1 LGSWNQLPITIYN
14 GIAFFVKIWKQHVTW
29 SYHGKYVITYLGI
42 TYSVTTIKSKRRH
55 TRKQLPYPLYIKDID
70 LDAHVPM
77 FKAPIKANGETK
89 YKDIVKMFM
98 FTLKNII

>member
-1 LGSWNQLPITIYN
+1 MGSWNQLPITIYN
-14 GIAFFVKIWKQHVTW
+14 GIACFVKIWEQHVTW
-29 SYHGKYVITYLGI
+29 SYHGKYWASPIVE
-42 TYSVTTIKSKRRH
+42 SVTTIKSKRWH

-98 FTLKNII
+98 FALKNII